1 MRRFLLTT
9 LFPEPKSL
17 GEGRLVKPNIGDAE
31 FLEGDQANE
40 SRVLASLINA
50 HFESAD
56 ADGILLSGMEEDHSR
71 NGIRSYKPQ
80 HWVLRYL

>member
-31 FLEGDQANE
+31 FLEGDHVNE
-40 SRVLASLINA
+40 SKVLATLINP

-56 ADGILLSGMEEDHSR
+56 ADGILLSGVEEDHSR

-80 HWVLRYL
+80 LWVLHYL

>member
-1 MRRFLLTT
+1 M
-9 LFPEPKSL
+9 
-17 GEGRLVKPNIGDAE
+17 VKPNIGDAE
-31 FLEGDQANE
+31 FLEGDQGNE

-56 ADGILLSGMEEDHSR
+56 ADGMLLSGVEVDHSR
-71 NGIRSYKPQ
+71 NGIRSYMPQ